1 MRLQQFLARAGVA
14 SRRKAEDLIRE
25 GRVTINDQIAGI
37 GSSVSE
43 TDVVRLDGE
52 RVRLPEKKVVI
63 ALHKPVG
70 VTTTRSDPHA
80 LRTVYQLV
88 PDVPGL
94 HPVGRLDKDSEGLL
108 LLTNDGDL
116 THQLTHPRYGVRK
129 VYRAWCKHGSVSE
142 ADCKRLVEGVELDD
156 GLAQALE
163 AEPTKEG
170 ARIVMAEGKKREV
183 RRMLGRLGYPVT
195 RLVRLQVGPIKLGN
209 LNVGEWRYLTPEEIS
224 LLRGQKP
231 PKPRRK
237 KEGWA
242 KAKPAKFTKPG
253 EGSRA
258 PRSAEK
264 PPSRAEQDRADL
276 RVRTRTTGHRHENTS
291 RAETH
296 RSARAAREPDRSDQ
310 RSGRSGMAS
319 GRPYQGKRTADL
331 EPKGLSPKPAE
342 RRADSR
348 TLQTPGKKTRPAS
361 GKDASPAAKQRSA
374 SPALKRRG
382 KKP

>member
-43 TDVVRLDGE
+43 SDVVCLDGE

-70 VTTTRSDPHA
+70 VTTTKSDPHA
-80 LRTVYQLV
+80 ERTVYQLV

-116 THQLTHPRYGVRK
+116 TLKLTHPRYGVRK
-129 VYRAWCKHGSVSE
+129 VYRAWCKQGRVSE

-163 AEPTKEG
+163 AEPTQEG

-195 RLVRLQVGPIKLGN
+195 RLVRLQVGPIKLGK
-209 LNVGEWRYLTPEEIS
+209 LNPGEWRYLTPEEVG
-224 LLRGQKP
+224 LLQGQKP
-231 PKPRRK
+231 LKPRK

-242 KAKPAKFTKPG
+242 RAKPAKFAQRT

-258 PRSAEK
+258 IK
-264 PPSRAEQDRADL
+264 PPSRTEQGRAGFT
-276 RVRTRTTGHRHENTS
+276 VRTKAPGDTPQAGTDRW
-291 RAETH
+291 
-296 RSARAAREPDRSDQ
+296 ARWARESDHSDQ
-310 RSGRSGMAS
+310 RSGRWGTSR
-319 GRPYQGKRTADL
+319 RPYQGKRTAEL
-331 EPKGLSPKPAE
+331 EPKGLGAKSTSSTK
-342 RRADSR
+342 
-348 TLQTPGKKTRPAS
+348 TPGERTWPAS
-361 GKDASPAAKQRSA
+361 LRKDAVTAIKQRSTSA
-374 SPALKRRG
+374 AVKRRG